1 MNGQKSRRS
10 FKQWVDEEQG
20 GPLLVCGLV
29 LALGIYL
36 PLLVSYL
43 SSGKFSS
50 TDYGSLLVP
59 PSIFLVGMFMHNKN
73 PLLWWASFSGT
84 EMIADTKKIAAREM
98 AGEDHNELTDEI
110 AQWVKT
116 CTKGSYIRINPY
128 RYRFRRKG
136 DAAMFKLAWG

>member
-1 MNGQKSRRS
+1 
-10 FKQWVDEEQG
+10 
-20 GPLLVCGLV
+20 
-29 LALGIYL
+29 
-36 PLLVSYL
+36 
-43 SSGKFSS
+43 
-50 TDYGSLLVP
+50 
-59 PSIFLVGMFMHNKN
+59 
-73 PLLWWASFSGT
+73 
-84 EMIADTKKIAAREM
+84 M